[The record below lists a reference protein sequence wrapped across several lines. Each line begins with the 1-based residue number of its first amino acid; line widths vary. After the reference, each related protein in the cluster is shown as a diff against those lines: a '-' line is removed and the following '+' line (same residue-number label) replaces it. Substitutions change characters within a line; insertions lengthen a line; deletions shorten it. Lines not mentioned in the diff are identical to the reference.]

1 MLMDTWYRDDLFSIP
16 GDEDGG
22 GTSAFI
28 VLSMMGFYPV
38 TPGIPAYNIGSPSFN
53 QCTIKLLNNK
63 SFTIIAR
70 NNSKTNRYIQ
80 SATLNGKV
88 WNKPWFSHTDLIN
101 GGELELVMGPV
112 PNKKWGSNYESAPPS
127 DINVNPA
134 TIK

>member
-28 VLSMMGFYPV
+28 VLSMLGFYPV
-38 TPGIPAYNIGSPSFN
+38 TPGVPAYNIGSPSFN
-53 QCTIKLLNNK
+53 QSTIQLPNGNA
-63 SFTIIAR
+63 FTIVAR

-80 SATLNGKV
+80 SANFNGKV
-88 WNKPWFSHTDLIN
+88 WNKPWFSHDDLMK
-101 GGELELVMGPV
+101 GGKLELVMGPN
-112 PNKKWGSNYESAPPS
+112 PNKAWGASTQSAPPS
-127 DINVNPA
+127 DMNLNSA

>member
-38 TPGIPAYNIGSPSFN
+38 TPGVPAYNIGSPSFDV
-53 QCTIKLLNNK
+53 CTIHLAGNK
-63 SFTIIAR
+63 IFTIVAR
-70 NNSKTNRYIQ
+70 NSSKINRYIQ

-88 WNKPWFSHTDLIN
+88 WNQTWFGHDKLIN
-101 GGELELVMGPV
+101 GGKLELMMGPI
-112 PNKKWGSNYESAPPS
+112 PNKSWGVNNNSLPPS
-127 DINVNPA
+127 GININPA
-134 TIK
+134 NIK